1 MATNETFPFM
11 NRFKTS
17 EEVDLLKSQLN
28 EFKSA
33 LETSRRQT
41 GEANR
46 ERDRQCEEKLELLAK
61 YETLQKREK
70 RMEEHLSSLENR
82 LLNSSGISESGSEA
96 AEEKHSLQS
105 VRFGLEMARQQLSA
119 LSARYCL
126 ISLKAI
132 FCPSNTI
139 FKLLIGCK

>member
-1 MATNETFPFM
+1 MATNETFKLM

-70 RMEEHLSSLENR
+70 RMEEHISSLENR

-96 AEEKHSLQS
+96 AEEKHSSKCS
-105 VRFGLEMARQQLSA
+105 VRAR
-119 LSARYCL
+119 
-126 ISLKAI
+126 
-132 FCPSNTI
+132 N
-139 FKLLIGCK
+139 G

>member
-1 MATNETFPFM
+1 MIARNETFKFM

-70 RMEEHLSSLENR
+70 RMEEHISSLENR

-126 ISLKAI
+126 IYLKSKKK
-132 FCPSNTI
+132 FCPSNMI
-139 FKLLIGCK
+139 FKL